1 MASCHECSLFHV
13 MYNDMQ
19 PGPSHHYLVTAT
31 NACCCLQPC
40 RAMHSE
46 YKRLKALGHL
56 DAVKPPNTRELLQ
69 RILFKLECA
78 NRPQQALG
86 YTCMPMRVPLT
97 TAEELE
103 AVQAQ
108 QLDLLVAAAEQE
120 AAAAGGT
127 GDLLGEYGFN
137 TTSCTQQSSCLYCYA
152 LHLRFMLTTRLRT
165 MWTVFT
171 SLLVVGLRMLMSLLQ
186 LELS

>member
-1 MASCHECSLFHV
+1 
-13 MYNDMQ
+13 
-19 PGPSHHYLVTAT
+19 
-31 NACCCLQPC
+31 
-40 RAMHSE
+40 MHSE

-120 AAAAGGT
+120 AAAAAEQEAAAAGGT

-165 MWTVFT
+165 MC
-171 SLLVVGLRMLMSLLQ
+171 GLS
-186 LELS
+186 SHPS